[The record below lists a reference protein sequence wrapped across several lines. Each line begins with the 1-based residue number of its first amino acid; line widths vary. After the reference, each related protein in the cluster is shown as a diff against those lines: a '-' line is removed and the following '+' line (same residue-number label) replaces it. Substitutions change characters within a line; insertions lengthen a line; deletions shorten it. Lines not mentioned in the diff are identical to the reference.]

1 MCDEC
6 VREWGENGNSE
17 GHSNQETGNADPGHF
32 ASSGD
37 SSSAQ
42 AQGRQDLS
50 VLLSVHI
57 CAL

>member
-1 MCDEC
+1 VCAC
-6 VREWGENGNSE
+6 EWGENGNSG
-17 GHSNQETGNADPGHF
+17 GHSNYETGNTDPGHF

-42 AQGRQDLS
+42 AQGRQDLC